1 MPIMHQH
8 TLKEHDVEYNSNV
21 FYLFIENEKRKGG
34 DYISTMLR
42 SVPNGLPMTLKRSGG
57 SGIDSYYDDDEYVPI
72 IYALN
77 VDLDNINGVLL
88 QRAIVVIPDITFQSD
103 HFNMEFFNRKCPKFF
118 DHFTVRYDHLRKQF
132 APKKLPNGLL
142 V

>member
-1 MPIMHQH
+1 MPIIHQH
-8 TLKEHDVEYNSNV
+8 TLTEYDVEHNRNV
-21 FYLFIENEKRKGG
+21 FYLFIENEKEKGG
-34 DYISTMLR
+34 DDISKMLR
-42 SVPNGLPMTLKRSGG
+42 DVPNGLPITLKRSGG

-72 IYALN
+72 IYTLN
-77 VDLDNINGVLL
+77 VDIDNINGVLL